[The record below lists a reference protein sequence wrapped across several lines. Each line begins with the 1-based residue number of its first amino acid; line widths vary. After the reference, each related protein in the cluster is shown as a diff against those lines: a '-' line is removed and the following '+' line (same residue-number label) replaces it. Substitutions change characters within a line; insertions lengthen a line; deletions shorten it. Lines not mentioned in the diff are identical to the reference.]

1 MGSQTS
7 LEEKKNNNNK
17 ENNNNNKNENKNDNE
32 KNNTNNSNNDSN
44 EKAFENLNFK
54 KTFSEAFLNENT
66 DSTEYYK
73 TEIKKDE
80 ENEEEEEEKEK
91 KIPIEFKWNKGG
103 NIVYITGSFC
113 NWENFFLMEKKS
125 DGTFSIT
132 LHIPKGIYQ
141 YKYKIDNQWKIDNEA
156 KIINENGNENN
167 IINTDDYENKN
178 KNENNNIIKKKSSD
192 DNKIKNKGNDNN
204 NIKKTNYGCYE
215 INKGDFNE
223 KPPKI
228 PHLFRKYFDLDY
240 NTNQDKI
247 GKINF
252 FSNIKEKH
260 VLNENGSYKEIYPLF
275 HIHLNHMHSKQL
287 INRNTNKQ
295 FYLMSI
301 SLRIKHKNTT
311 IVYYSPK
318 MNN

>member
-1 MGSQTS
+1 MKKRYKSSHIS
-7 LEEKKNNNNK
+7 LGLFKQYFTNQEKR
-17 ENNNNNKNENKNDNE
+17 NEIEFD
-32 KNNTNNSNNDSN
+32 
-44 EKAFENLNFK
+44 
-54 KTFSEAFLNENT
+54 FLNEIYDILINYSEI
-66 DSTEYYK
+66 DNKEKDILRKEYQDIKNIYYK
-73 TEIKKDE
+73 EKFNGNDIINDPKNNMELDTKINNIENIKASFFENGMKKELIAKKDFT
-80 ENEEEEEEKEK
+80 
-91 KIPIEFKWNKGG
+91 I
-103 NIVYITGSFC
+103 
-113 NWENFFLMEKKS
+113 
-125 DGTFSIT
+125 
-132 LHIPKGIYQ
+132 
-141 YKYKIDNQWKIDNEA
+141 
-156 KIINENGNENN
+156 IINENGNENN

-192 DNKIKNKGNDNN
+192 DNKIKNKNNDNN

-260 VLNENGSYKEIYPLF
+260 ILNENGSYKEIYPLF